1 MDIHQKK
8 IHAVMEQVNQVI
20 LGKETEVRE
29 MMLAFLADG
38 HILLEDI
45 PGVGKTTLALAFSRA
60 MELDY
65 KRVQFT
71 PDVMPSDLTG
81 FSVYRRDKE
90 KFVYQPGVVFCN
102 LLLADELNRTS
113 PKTQSALLE
122 VMEERKVSVEGETRE
137 VPRPF
142 FVVATQNPFGSAGTQ
157 PLPEAQVDRFMIS
170 MTLGYPDFDS
180 ELAMAMEVGE
190 IRPLDLV
197 RPILNRPVLLEIQK
211 EIHSIYIR
219 EKVYRYL
226 LELITATRE
235 NPYLERG
242 ASPRATIALVKMAR
256 AAAWLEGRSY
266 VTPAD
271 VKEQFPYVVSHRL
284 RESIDGKME
293 QLKVYDYLALFSASR
308 KIRQELTV
316 AAFPSSQP
324 MRMEYPEALWR
335 ADTDSREQVVN
346 GRGDGT
352 GEIRQLREYRPEDSW
367 RHIHWNQSARTGR
380 LWIKEYEEET
390 NGMAVLGLEMQKE
403 HRNSLSDMD
412 CFYRL
417 LSSMV
422 LGFLQQSVRL
432 CVYWFDSEKG
442 CVREME
448 IFSQEQH
455 RELLLQLYQ
464 LSAAEEGGTQ
474 EKEMLLR
481 RGALYG
487 SFFLLDTGLGWYK
500 NGKLFHQFSGENLEQ
515 EIEQRVFTL

>member
-316 AAFPSSQP
+316 AAFSNSQP
-324 MRMEYPEALWR
+324 MRM
-335 ADTDSREQVVN
+335 
-346 GRGDGT
+346 
-352 GEIRQLREYRPEDSW
+352 EYRPEDSW

-390 NGMAVLGLEMQKE
+390 NGMVLGLEMQKE

>member
-1 MDIHQKK
+1 M
-8 IHAVMEQVNQVI
+8 
-20 LGKETEVRE
+20 
-29 MMLAFLADG
+29 
-38 HILLEDI
+38 
-45 PGVGKTTLALAFSRA
+45 
-60 MELDY
+60 
-65 KRVQFT
+65 
-71 PDVMPSDLTG
+71 
-81 FSVYRRDKE
+81 
-90 KFVYQPGVVFCN
+90 
-102 LLLADELNRTS
+102 
-113 PKTQSALLE
+113 
-122 VMEERKVSVEGETRE
+122 
-137 VPRPF
+137 
-142 FVVATQNPFGSAGTQ
+142 
-157 PLPEAQVDRFMIS
+157 
-170 MTLGYPDFDS
+170 
-180 ELAMAMEVGE
+180 
-190 IRPLDLV
+190 
-197 RPILNRPVLLEIQK
+197 
-211 EIHSIYIR
+211 
-219 EKVYRYL
+219 
-226 LELITATRE
+226 
-235 NPYLERG
+235 
-242 ASPRATIALVKMAR
+242 
-256 AAAWLEGRSY
+256 
-266 VTPAD
+266 
-271 VKEQFPYVVSHRL
+271 
-284 RESIDGKME
+284 
-293 QLKVYDYLALFSASR
+293 KVYDYLALFSASR

-316 AAFPSSQP
+316 AAFSNSQP
-324 MRMEYPEALWR
+324 MRM
-335 ADTDSREQVVN
+335 
-346 GRGDGT
+346 
-352 GEIRQLREYRPEDSW
+352 EYRPEDSW

>member
-1 MDIHQKK
+1 MKK
-8 IHAVMEQVNQVI
+8 LLYILLTVLTLYAAGMYRYFPLLILFVMELFLLGVMVFQVWYFRRNLSVSLMGMAASACRGSEFWCRCRIQNAGRMPVGRFRI
-20 LGKETEVRE
+20 RIRYSYLQDGESTVKRLYGGSETGE
-29 MMLAFLADG
+29 
-38 HILLEDI
+38 
-45 PGVGKTTLALAFSRA
+45 SR
-60 MELDY
+60 L
-65 KRVQFT
+65 QF
-71 PDVMPSDLTG
+71 G
-81 FSVYRRDKE
+81 I
-90 KFVYQPGVVFCN
+90 C
-102 LLLADELNRTS
+102 
-113 PKTQSALLE
+113 
-122 VMEERKVSVEGETRE
+122 
-137 VPRPF
+137 PRYCGM
-142 FVVATQNPFGSAGTQ
+142 VC
-157 PLPEAQVDRFMIS
+157 
-170 MTLGYPDFDS
+170 
-180 ELAMAMEVGE
+180 
-190 IRPLDLV
+190 
-197 RPILNRPVLLEIQK
+197 
-211 EIHSIYIR
+211 
-219 EKVYRYL
+219 
-226 LELITATRE
+226 LEL
-235 NPYLERG
+235 
-242 ASPRATIALVKMAR
+242 
-256 AAAWLEGRSY
+256 
-266 VTPAD
+266 
-271 VKEQFPYVVSHRL
+271 
-284 RESIDGKME
+284 E

-316 AAFPSSQP
+316 AAFPNSQP
-324 MRMEYPEALWR
+324 MRMEYPEALWQ

-481 RGALYG
+481 RGELYG

>member
-20 LGKETEVRE
+20 FGKETEVRE
-29 MMLAFLADG
+29 MMLAF
-38 HILLEDI
+38 
-45 PGVGKTTLALAFSRA
+45 
-60 MELDY
+60 
-65 KRVQFT
+65 
-71 PDVMPSDLTG
+71 
-81 FSVYRRDKE
+81 
-90 KFVYQPGVVFCN
+90 
-102 LLLADELNRTS
+102 LADELNRTS

-293 QLKVYDYLALFSASR
+293 QLKVYDYLVLFSASR
-308 KIRQELTV
+308 KICQELTV
-316 AAFPSSQP
+316 AAFPNSQP

-403 HRNSLSDMD
+403 HRNSLS
-412 CFYRL
+412 
-417 LSSMV
+417 
-422 LGFLQQSVRL
+422 G
-432 CVYWFDSEKG
+432 CVYTGSTVRKDASERWK
-442 CVREME
+442 
-448 IFSQEQH
+448 FSA
-455 RELLLQLYQ
+455 R
-464 LSAAEEGGTQ
+464 SST
-474 EKEMLLR
+474 
-481 RGALYG
+481 G
-487 SFFLLDTGLGWYK
+487 SFCFSCISFLRQRK
-500 NGKLFHQFSGENLEQ
+500 AEHRKKKCCCAGEHCMAASFCWIQASAGIRMESCSISSRERIWN
-515 EIEQRVFTL
+515 RK

>member
-29 MMLAFLADG
+29 MMLAFLADR

-308 KIRQELTV
+308 KIRQ
-316 AAFPSSQP
+316 
-324 MRMEYPEALWR
+324 
-335 ADTDSREQVVN
+335 
-346 GRGDGT
+346 
-352 GEIRQLREYRPEDSW
+352 LREYRPEDSW

>member
-29 MMLAFLADG
+29 MMLAF
-38 HILLEDI
+38 
-45 PGVGKTTLALAFSRA
+45 
-60 MELDY
+60 
-65 KRVQFT
+65 
-71 PDVMPSDLTG
+71 
-81 FSVYRRDKE
+81 
-90 KFVYQPGVVFCN
+90 
-102 LLLADELNRTS
+102 LADELNRTS

-308 KIRQELTV
+308 KICQELTV
-316 AAFPSSQP
+316 AAFPNSQP

-403 HRNSLSDMD
+403 HRNSLS
-412 CFYRL
+412 
-417 LSSMV
+417 
-422 LGFLQQSVRL
+422 G
-432 CVYWFDSEKG
+432 CVYTGSTVRKDASERWK
-442 CVREME
+442 
-448 IFSQEQH
+448 FSA
-455 RELLLQLYQ
+455 R
-464 LSAAEEGGTQ
+464 SST
-474 EKEMLLR
+474 
-481 RGALYG
+481 G
-487 SFFLLDTGLGWYK
+487 SFCFSCISFLRQRK
-500 NGKLFHQFSGENLEQ
+500 AEHRKKKCCCAGEHCMAASFCWIQASAGIRMESCSISSRERIWN
-515 EIEQRVFTL
+515 RK

>member
-316 AAFPSSQP
+316 AAFPNSQP
-324 MRMEYPEALWR
+324 MRM
-335 ADTDSREQVVN
+335 
-346 GRGDGT
+346 
-352 GEIRQLREYRPEDSW
+352 EYRPEDSW

-403 HRNSLSDMD
+403 HRNSLSGRVYTGSTVRKDASERWK
-412 CFYRL
+412 FSAR
-417 LSSMV
+417 SS
-422 LGFLQQSVRL
+422 
-432 CVYWFDSEKG
+432 
-442 CVREME
+442 
-448 IFSQEQH
+448 
-455 RELLLQLYQ
+455 
-464 LSAAEEGGTQ
+464 T
-474 EKEMLLR
+474 
-481 RGALYG
+481 G
-487 SFFLLDTGLGWYK
+487 SFCFSCISFLRQRK
-500 NGKLFHQFSGENLEQ
+500 AEHRKKKCCCAGEHCMAASFCWIQASAGIRMESCSISSRERIWN
-515 EIEQRVFTL
+515 RK

>member
-29 MMLAFLADG
+29 MMLAF
-38 HILLEDI
+38 
-45 PGVGKTTLALAFSRA
+45 
-60 MELDY
+60 
-65 KRVQFT
+65 
-71 PDVMPSDLTG
+71 
-81 FSVYRRDKE
+81 
-90 KFVYQPGVVFCN
+90 
-102 LLLADELNRTS
+102 LADELNRTS

-316 AAFPSSQP
+316 AAFPNSQP

-367 RHIHWNQSARTGR
+367 RHIHWNQRARTGR

-403 HRNSLSDMD
+403 HRNSLS
-412 CFYRL
+412 
-417 LSSMV
+417 
-422 LGFLQQSVRL
+422 G
-432 CVYWFDSEKG
+432 CVYTGSTVRKDASERWK
-442 CVREME
+442 
-448 IFSQEQH
+448 FSA
-455 RELLLQLYQ
+455 R
-464 LSAAEEGGTQ
+464 SST
-474 EKEMLLR
+474 
-481 RGALYG
+481 G
-487 SFFLLDTGLGWYK
+487 SFCFSCISFLRPRK
-500 NGKLFHQFSGENLEQ
+500 AEHRKKKCCCAGEHCMAASFCWIQASAGIRMESCSISSRERIWN
-515 EIEQRVFTL
+515 RK

>member
-29 MMLAFLADG
+29 MMLAF
-38 HILLEDI
+38 
-45 PGVGKTTLALAFSRA
+45 
-60 MELDY
+60 
-65 KRVQFT
+65 
-71 PDVMPSDLTG
+71 
-81 FSVYRRDKE
+81 
-90 KFVYQPGVVFCN
+90 
-102 LLLADELNRTS
+102 LADELNRTS

-293 QLKVYDYLALFSASR
+293 QLKVYDYLVLFSASR
-308 KIRQELTV
+308 KICQELTV
-316 AAFPSSQP
+316 AAFPNSQP

-403 HRNSLSDMD
+403 HRNSLS
-412 CFYRL
+412 
-417 LSSMV
+417 
-422 LGFLQQSVRL
+422 G
-432 CVYWFDSEKG
+432 CVYTGSTVRKDASERWK
-442 CVREME
+442 
-448 IFSQEQH
+448 FSA
-455 RELLLQLYQ
+455 R
-464 LSAAEEGGTQ
+464 SST
-474 EKEMLLR
+474 
-481 RGALYG
+481 G
-487 SFFLLDTGLGWYK
+487 SFCFSCISFLRQRK
-500 NGKLFHQFSGENLEQ
+500 AEHRKKKCCCAGEHCMAASFCWIQASAGIRMESCSISSRERIWN
-515 EIEQRVFTL
+515 RK